1 MSDFTDFDLHV
12 HTQEHSPCARNSVV
26 DVLEIARM
34 QGLDGVV
41 LTDHHYCWPEKEIED
56 LVRRTQTQLVVL
68 SGQEIT
74 LTGIDFL
81 VFGWNGPD
89 PHVQTISQFVEII
102 QDEGGA
108 VIAAHPWSVL
118 YNLDTD
124 KMAEW
129 GVDGVELHNSLKGGA
144 PPAEFE
150 KVVKHGMAQVA
161 GSDFHQPVFKGA
173 LGNCHTRFGF
183 PIRTIRD
190 LVRAIRR
197 RKSQPVIYGKN
208 GK

>member
-1 MSDFTDFDLHV
+1 MSGYRDFDLHV
-12 HTQEHSPCARNSVV
+12 HTSEHSPCARNPAS
-26 DVLEIARM
+26 DVLEIARL

-41 LTDHHYCWPEKEIED
+41 FTDHHFCWPDEEIAE
-56 LVRRTQTQLVVL
+56 LKARTESQLTIL

-74 LTGIDFL
+74 LAGIDFL
-81 VFGWNGPD
+81 VFGWSGPD

-129 GVDGVELHNSLKGGA
+129 GVDGVEVNNSLKGAA
-144 PPAEFE
+144 PAVELE
-150 KVVKHGMAQVA
+150 KVRKHSLAEIA

-173 LGNCHTRFGF
+173 LGNCCTRFGF
-183 PIRTIRD
+183 PVRSIRD
-190 LVRAIRR
+190 LVRAVRH
-197 RKSQPVIYGKN
+197 RKTEAVTYGKPSV
-208 GK
+208 